1 MKEALLS
8 AHIDTEGEVI
18 AMTKVAC
25 YKYPQKLKEP
35 QKLIDK
41 LNIAKEID
49 PQHWQIEW
57 KYNGVDI
64 SQEK

>member
-8 AHIDTEGEVI
+8 AHIDADGEVI

-25 YKYPQKLKEP
+25 YKYPQTLKEP

-41 LNIAKEID
+41 LQTAKEID
-49 PQHWQIEW
+49 PQHWIVEW
-57 KYNGVDI
+57 KYSGVDL
-64 SQEK
+64 SQGK